1 MMSDIIINQSDFLPH
16 QWEFLTSWAKTLGL
30 IGGLGSGKTVPFLFK
45 SLYCHVMR
53 PGANGKSNLGTGYPS
68 LSKGKA
74 LFFYPICD
82 LLSDAR
88 ISFRHNL
95 SDQTIASAYGT
106 INMFSMHNPE
116 RIVGDTYTDAGLDE
130 LDTLPRAKG
139 LHVVR
144 KVRERLRGR
153 KDAQLYIVSSPEGF
167 SACYDVLKDNPNPNT
182 KLIHADTRSNKYL
195 PQEYIDDIMATYDER
210 MALAYIRGQFVNL
223 NNMQA
228 HYAFR
233 RDVHVHSVPMP
244 EPHDVILVGIDFNVN
259 PMTAALCYTRE
270 IDGRTHYFF
279 FAEYYLLNA
288 NTYLLSDLLAEDY
301 PNRVLRCYPD
311 PTGIARKTSSDA
323 SDIEILKRKG
333 FDVRYRH
340 GITQRRSLNIANG
353 AFAHNAIHIDSCCDN
368 LINDLEQ
375 VVTDASGA
383 IIKPNNTMLTHISD
397 AMRNI
402 IVVDALVKQ
411 EQTPWDVA

>member
-1 MMSDIIINQSDFLPH
+1 MMSNIIINQSDFLPH

-45 SLYCHVMR
+45 TLYCHVMR
-53 PGANGKSNLGTGYPS
+53 PGANGKSNIGTGYPS

-74 LFFYPICD
+74 LCFYPLCD

-95 SDQTIASAYGT
+95 SDQTITSAYGT

-116 RIVGDTYTDAGLDE
+116 RIVGDTYTDAGMDE
-130 LDTLPRAKG
+130 LDTLPKAKG

-153 KDAQLYIVSSPEGF
+153 KDAQLYIVSSPESY

-233 RDVHVHSVPMP
+233 RDVHVAHVEPPPP
-244 EPHDVILVGIDFNVN
+244 ELPLQIGVDFNVD
-259 PMTAALCYTRE
+259 PMTACVGYW
-270 IDGRTHYFF
+270 DGDVLKIFD
-279 FAEYYLLNA
+279 EYYLRHS
-288 NTYLLSDLLAEDY
+288 NTYQLADLIADDY
-301 PNRVLRCYPD
+301 PGRVIETYPD
-311 PTGIARKTSSDA
+311 PTGVARKSSADA
-323 SDIEILKRKG
+323 SDIQILQRKG
-333 FDVRYRH
+333 FSAKWINGV
-340 GITQRRSLNIANG
+340 TQRESLNLANG
-353 AFAHNAIHIDSCCDN
+353 EISHNRVVIDPKCEN
-368 LINDLEQ
+368 LIHDLEQ
-375 VVTDASGA
+375 VVTDSHGQ
-383 IIKPNNTMLTHISD
+383 ILKPKDTLRTHISD

-402 IVVDALVKQ
+402 IVYKKKQ
-411 EQTPWDVA
+411 PGRWSAY

>member
-1 MMSDIIINQSDFLPH
+1 MMSNIIINQSDFLPH

-53 PGANGKSNLGTGYPS
+53 PGANGKSNLGIGYPS
-68 LSKGKA
+68 LSKSKA

-88 ISFRHNL
+88 ISFKHNL
-95 SDQTIASAYGT
+95 SDLTITSAYGT
-106 INMFSMHNPE
+106 TNMFSMHNPE

-210 MALAYIRGQFVNL
+210 MAMAYIRGQFVNL

-279 FAEYYLLNA
+279 FAEYYVLNA

-340 GITQRRSLNIANG
+340 GVTQRRSLNVANG
-353 AFAHNAIHIDSCCDN
+353 AFSHNRIHIDPSCKH

-375 VVTDASGA
+375 VVTDDYGN
-383 IIKPNNTMLTHISD
+383 ILKPNGTMLTHISD

-411 EQTPWDVA
+411 EQIPWDVA